1 MPSLQSEAQAAIGG
15 MAYRAS
21 SERSVSRLRLV
32 SLSSHIVS
40 PISRSSSAGLGK
52 GVIFLVLN
60 FLRRHVLR
68 RLVFPRSIA
77 FFFLSCQ
84 LHVVHDISIGE
95 MQS

>member
-1 MPSLQSEAQAAIGG
+1 MPSLQSEAQAVIGG

-21 SERSVSRLRLV
+21 SERSVSRLSLV

-40 PISRSSSAGLGK
+40 PISRSSSADLRK

-68 RLVFPRSIA
+68 RLVFSWSIA

-84 LHVVHDISIGE
+84 LHVVLDISIGE